1 MKTPEEMEDWV
12 QLQVKSFLEE
22 AEKAGYY
29 KGILDFLN
37 SSRTYR
43 TKDGEIVIYTNEQS
57 IMKLLEK

>member
-1 MKTPEEMEDWV
+1 MNQHEGDGFIKTRIEG
-12 QLQVKSFLEE
+12 LLEE

-37 SSRTYR
+37 SSKTYK